1 MVEEMARV
9 KKPSYPTRAV
19 HLPAQK
25 RIVHVLG
32 PVLAKNLKR
41 PHDYESHEPV
51 VAVRSLAD
59 PRVALVGRHVEILG
73 PCEIWYE
80 PDKPVPGT
88 QGRAIAVMKTEAE
101 LIVHMDRRG
110 KKWR

>member
-1 MVEEMARV
+1 MSRPAKKAR
-9 KKPSYPTRAV
+9 PSYATRAV
-19 HLPAQK
+19 RLPAAK

-41 PHDYESHEPV
+41 PHDYESHDPV

-73 PCEIWYE
+73 PCKISYT
-80 PDKPVPGT
+80 PADPVPGT
-88 QGRAIAVMKTEAE
+88 QGRAIAVMETEAE

-110 KKWR
+110 SKWR